1 MWIKLLELLSK
12 SLDGLPLLFVM
23 MISWYM
29 EVSFSAV
36 PPVIHFKMGCSWFS
50 MKKNML
56 FGYPHWKW
64 PRNVKFPAVK
74 VWPRWISHAG
84 SHHSCLARCLLCVLR
99 CLVSEGNSSI
109 RDNHTAMIHRYKPAI
124 IQSGHEIKNSRWLL
138 IFKLMWYFVGQPAGR
153 IDHWSEFHTLTQPV
167 WLNFR
172 HLECTSQSF
181 CVRQA

>member
-1 MWIKLLELLSK
+1 MSYSVKLVTK
-12 SLDGLPLLFVM
+12 KVWM
-23 MISWYM
+23 VCHWYLWWWYHDTW

-50 MKKNML
+50 MNKNML

-74 VWPRWISHAG
+74 VRPRGISHAG

-109 RDNHTAMIHRYKPAI
+109 RDNHTAMIHRYKPPL
-124 IQSGHEIKNSRWLL
+124 IQSGHEIKNSTWLL
-138 IFKLMWYFVGQPAGR
+138 IFANVILCG
-153 IDHWSEFHTLTQPV
+153 
-167 WLNFR
+167 
-172 HLECTSQSF
+172 
-181 CVRQA
+181 